1 VLWGLA
7 FGVKR
12 GDVMALNIT
21 GPAGEILDHTTLFKR
36 AQAQA
41 MRAAGK
47 PLRGVGWP
55 RGTYE
60 GTVTLTRAGRVIQ
73 ETLTQMRVE

>member
-1 VLWGLA
+1 MLWGVA

-55 RGTYE
+55 RGSDQ
-60 GTVTLTRAGRVIQ
+60 GTVALTHAARV
-73 ETLTQMRVE
+73 TQTTITHTRVE